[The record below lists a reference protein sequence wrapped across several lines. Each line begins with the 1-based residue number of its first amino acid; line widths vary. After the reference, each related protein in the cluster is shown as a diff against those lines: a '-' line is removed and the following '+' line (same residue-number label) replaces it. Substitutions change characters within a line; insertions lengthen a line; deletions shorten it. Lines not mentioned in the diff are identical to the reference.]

1 MDPVLPNRLP
11 VCCVVPPKRPPP
23 VLGVVVAPKAEVPKA
38 LPVCPNGV
46 GCVDPKVP
54 PVPNPV
60 VVPNGFWF
68 PNIVTMRS
76 CLLYV
81 YGPELYGVLTSIVRS
96 VPRNF
101 IVTHA
106 HNSMSP
112 WTARLSKLPNA
123 RCETSTG

>member
-38 LPVCPNGV
+38 LPA
-46 GCVDPKVP
+46 
-54 PVPNPV
+54 VPNPV